1 MRKFTFSLQTAL
13 DLRTREED
21 TSRQRL
27 ADARRVAETLARQM
41 CDLETRHE
49 LVVAMLRGT
58 PSAEPRGT
66 QDLCVDHLA
75 NGQEYLRKLRSQMHI
90 LRAQLVAAEE
100 VCEHRRVE
108 LLDASRS
115 KKTLERL
122 AEKRENEH
130 DREELANEQR
140 ELDEMAAI
148 AYAGGGASNSRLT
161 AIMPRPTA

>member
-21 TSRQRL
+21 IARQKL
-27 ADARRVAETLARQM
+27 AEARRVTEALTRQM
-41 CDLETRHE
+41 ADLDTRHE

-58 PSAEPRGT
+58 PSGDAQT
-66 QDLCVDHLA
+66 NQDLCVDHLA
-75 NGQEYLRKLRSQMHI
+75 NGQEYLDKLRVQMRT
-90 LRAQLVAAEE
+90 LRAQLVAAEGM
-100 VCEHRRVE
+100 CEHRRVE
-108 LLDASRS
+108 LLAASRS

-122 AEKRENEH
+122 AEKRELEH
-130 DREELANEQR
+130 DREELASEQR

-148 AYAGGGASNSRLT
+148 AYAGSDANRSGLT

>member
-27 ADARRVAETLARQM
+27 AEARRVAEALARQLA
-41 CDLETRHE
+41 DLETRHE
-49 LVVAMLRGT
+49 LVVGMLRGA
-58 PSAEPRGT
+58 PSVEGVDS
-66 QDLCVDHLA
+66 QDLCLDHLA
-75 NGQEYLRKLRSQMHI
+75 NGQEYLDKLRAQMRT
-90 LRAQLVAAEE
+90 LRGQLVAAEE
-100 VCEHRRVE
+100 MCEHRRVE

-122 AEKRENEH
+122 AEKREFEH

-148 AYAGGGASNSRLT
+148 AYVGTDANSSGLT

>member
-21 TSRQRL
+21 ASRQRL
-27 ADARRVAETLARQM
+27 AEARRVTDTLARQLR
-41 CDLETRHE
+41 DLDTRHE
-49 LVVAMLRGT
+49 LVVAMLRGA
-58 PSAEPRGT
+58 PSDGARTT
-66 QDLCVDHLA
+66 QDLCVDYLA
-75 NGQEYLRKLRSQMHI
+75 NGQEYLRKLRVEM
-90 LRAQLVAAEE
+90 RALQARLVAAEE

-108 LLDASRS
+108 LLDVSRH

-122 AEKRENEH
+122 AEKRERQH

-148 AYAGGGASNSRLT
+148 AYTGNVASSSGLT
-161 AIMPRPTA
+161 AIMPRPAA

>member
-21 TSRQRL
+21 ASRQRL
-27 ADARRVAETLARQM
+27 AEARRVAEALARQLR
-41 CDLETRHE
+41 DLDMQHE
-49 LVVAMLRGT
+49 LVVAMLRGAPSDGAGT
-58 PSAEPRGT
+58 P

-75 NGQEYLRKLRSQMHI
+75 NGQEYLEKLRVQI
-90 LRAQLVAAEE
+90 RAFRAQLVAAEE

-122 AEKRENEH
+122 AEKRELQH

-140 ELDEMAAI
+140 ELDELAAI
-148 AYAGGGASNSRLT
+148 AHTGSDAHNSGLT